1 MEEFRVRFFG
11 RKQPEI
17 FKVRYIQK
25 VLDTPDFQRY
35 IPISLKKQWE
45 KERKRDGNRESEKPS
60 ISSQHNIA
68 KGTNPSK
75 IQEARSIV
83 ILLEASLEMLQDDR
97 IETDAL
103 KVVREKLSEVTQLL
117 R

>member
-1 MEEFRVRFFG
+1 LEEFRVRFFG

-17 FKVRYIQK
+17 FKIRYIQK

-35 IPISLKKQWE
+35 IPIPLKKQWE
-45 KERKRDGNRESEKPS
+45 KERKRDGNRESEKPG

-75 IQEARSIV
+75 NPRSTKY
-83 ILLEASLEMLQDDR
+83 SNFTR
-97 IETDAL
+97 
-103 KVVREKLSEVTQLL
+103 SEFRDVAG
-117 R
+117 

>member
-1 MEEFRVRFFG
+1 METEN
-11 RKQPEI
+11 
-17 FKVRYIQK
+17 QK
-25 VLDTPDFQRY
+25 NQGFQVNTT
-35 IPISLKKQWE
+35 LQ
-45 KERKRDGNRESEKPS
+45 KEQ
-60 ISSQHNIA
+60 ILQ
-68 KGTNPSK
+68 K

>member
-1 MEEFRVRFFG
+1 MGEREEKGWKQRI
-11 RKQPEI
+11 RKTRH
-17 FKVRYIQK
+17 FKS
-25 VLDTPDFQRY
+25 T
-35 IPISLKKQWE
+35 
-45 KERKRDGNRESEKPS
+45 
-60 ISSQHNIA
+60 QHCKILQ
-68 KGTNPSK
+68 K

>member
-1 MEEFRVRFFG
+1 MDTIIFTQTLNKIAHYLYAKLPAYNHFRM
-11 RKQPEI
+11 I
-17 FKVRYIQK
+17 
-25 VLDTPDFQRY
+25 
-35 IPISLKKQWE
+35 
-45 KERKRDGNRESEKPS
+45 S
-60 ISSQHNIA
+60 ISKENQKNQAFQVNTTLQKEQILQ
-68 KGTNPSK
+68 K